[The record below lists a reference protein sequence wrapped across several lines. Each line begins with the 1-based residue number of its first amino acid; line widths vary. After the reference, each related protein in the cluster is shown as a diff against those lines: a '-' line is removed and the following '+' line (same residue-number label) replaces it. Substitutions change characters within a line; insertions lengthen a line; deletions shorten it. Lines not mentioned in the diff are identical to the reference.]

1 MPMYF
6 ALEHLPDPKDE
17 DEIPP
22 LLMTVDDDV
31 IRALVRNTC
40 LEANKA
46 TDPAKVIAAIEFF
59 LRGTL
64 SESTPQKMMTTT
76 RQ

>member
-1 MPMYF
+1 
-6 ALEHLPDPKDE
+6 
-17 DEIPP
+17 
-22 LLMTVDDDV
+22 MTVDDDV

-40 LEANKA
+40 LEANKV

-59 LRGTL
+59 LRGML
-64 SESTPQKMMTTT
+64 GDAVPQKMMSTT